1 MIKIQIAKLQREFHG
16 FLRRNRVF
24 IKRIYVAS
32 IYTSCGG
39 IANSFFPW
47 HGADPFKNVAHWVL
61 GSASPVMA
69 ITYCRSQGDSL
80 LVYCLWT
87 TRLRHDREMPVV
99 CNVVV
104 RDALHGAWRSNSA
117 RLEASRFLHT
127 NNDGERFFMA
137 VSRYRRQSSAA
148 NWPFT
153 KRCFIFARI
162 ARLIKDIIYWYVG
175 CAI

>member
-1 MIKIQIAKLQREFHG
+1 MNIEIVNYFYANLYVIKIQIAKLQHEFQG

-47 HGADPFKNVAHWVL
+47 HGADPFKNVAHWIL

-69 ITYCRSQGDSL
+69 ITYCRSQGDSP

-87 TRLRHDREMPVV
+87 TRLQHNERTIAKCLLFAMSWFGTRCTAHDEVTPLDWKLLNFYMRITM
-99 CNVVV
+99 
-104 RDALHGAWRSNSA
+104 ASNSSWT
-117 RLEASRFLHT
+117 L
-127 NNDGERFFMA
+127 
-137 VSRYRRQSSAA
+137 AA
-148 NWPFT
+148 T
-153 KRCFIFARI
+153 VEC
-162 ARLIKDIIYWYVG
+162 G
-175 CAI
+175 

>member
-1 MIKIQIAKLQREFHG
+1 MSIIFALSHKSPNCKSATWTSQLDFLQRS
-16 FLRRNRVF
+16 RVF

-87 TRLRHDREMPVV
+87 TRLQHDERTIAKCLLFAMSWFGMRCTAHDEVTPI
-99 CNVVV
+99 
-104 RDALHGAWRSNSA
+104 DWKLLDFYSHADD
-117 RLEASRFLHT
+117 
-127 NNDGERFFMA
+127 DGERFFMTA
-137 VSRYRRQSSAA
+137 SRYQQ
-148 NWPFT
+148 
-153 KRCFIFARI
+153 
-162 ARLIKDIIYWYVG
+162 
-175 CAI
+175 